1 MACAEVELNESD
13 DLQRWLSTF
22 KHQLDTETFT
32 YIFETLKANQFST
45 RLTIKLIGEEEF
57 NLMFQKQLSLG
68 AEALLQYQISLLKEQ
83 SPLQKPLLRVR
94 EERRD
99 TSVENTGPKKNVLR
113 VLEDQEKKL
122 HGQLKIESEELKEV
136 EMRIDSMNILIR
148 EPPPVG
154 EAKSICGHCH
164 HRGHR
169 NQALKPCSL
178 KKCTEYTYC
187 GIKERHS
194 EYFSKLT
201 SLKLERK
208 KRKDAVGQLEGQLK
222 SMEQFSTSSEHQFV
236 KSVTPRMFSADESYK
251 QNKPKLMR
259 DVRLLRDCLE
269 GKIPP
274 VTANDAEQIKNLIS
288 RCKRLKQIRADDSP
302 EKMEEDKCSPI
313 KYGEVPTSKQG
324 GFLTPVM
331 KKKIETA
338 KTENITRVES
348 SSSSSS
354 SDSRRLPYLPMNSFG
369 SVQSSQTNVQQVI
382 TPYQQGSPSVASALE
397 NLDTLA
403 NVASSNADEHY
414 ES

>member
-1 MACAEVELNESD
+1 M
-13 DLQRWLSTF
+13 
-22 KHQLDTETFT
+22 
-32 YIFETLKANQFST
+32 
-45 RLTIKLIGEEEF
+45 
-57 NLMFQKQLSLG
+57 
-68 AEALLQYQISLLKEQ
+68 
-83 SPLQKPLLRVR
+83 
-94 EERRD
+94 
-99 TSVENTGPKKNVLR
+99 
-113 VLEDQEKKL
+113 EDQEKKL

-136 EMRIDSMNILIR
+136 EMRIDSMNILVR

-259 DVRLLRDCLE
+259 DVHLLRDCLE

-324 GFLTPVM
+324 GFLTPDM
-331 KKKIETA
+331 KKKIETV

-354 SDSRRLPYLPMNSFG
+354 SDSRRSKKRRKKKSKAKKRRKRSRRHDSSSDDSSSSGEFIKPSRQKSSSTSFPPQFAAANNNFQLMSNLYGGLPTPNNTPLRSVQIPPYNYMSFPRLPYLPMNSFG